1 MAAVKHIERDGTVEW
16 APTSHGD
23 FYEHPD
29 PEPEE
34 ETEATR
40 VELTGRILDRLDQLE
55 AAIAAMPGQP
65 GNIGHNAPPEEIG
78 LPPYG
83 DEEAAEI
90 TTAIAETRV
99 ELAQVEPDPAA
110 LANQSRRFAQR
121 GKKLG
126 VWLAKKGDLAVDEFI
141 KSGVKAI
148 TWTGAHELL
157 GARSEERRVGKGGVS
172 TVRARGWA
180 YVKKKKQ
187 KKN

>member
-55 AAIAAMPGQP
+55 AANAAMPGQH
-65 GNIGHNAPPEEIG
+65 GNIGHNAPPAEIG

-83 DEEAAEI
+83 DEEAAESK
-90 TTAIAETRV
+90 TAIAETRD
-99 ELAQVEPDPAA
+99 ELAKVDPDSEA
-110 LANQSRRFAQR
+110 LKREDYRC
-121 GKKLG
+121 GKK
-126 VWLAKKGDLAVDEFI
+126 V
-141 KSGVKAI
+141 
-148 TWTGAHELL
+148 
-157 GARSEERRVGKGGVS
+157 
-172 TVRARGWA
+172 
-180 YVKKKKQ
+180 
-187 KKN
+187 